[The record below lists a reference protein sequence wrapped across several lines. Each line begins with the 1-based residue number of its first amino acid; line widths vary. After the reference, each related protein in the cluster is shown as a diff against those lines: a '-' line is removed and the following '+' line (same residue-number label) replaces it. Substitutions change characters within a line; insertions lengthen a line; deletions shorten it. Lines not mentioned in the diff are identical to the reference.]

1 MQYRRE
7 YADEQ
12 PKSFENDN
20 DVAVQETFEF
30 EDNYGAVEGRG
41 TIKYEYLTEHQTQ
54 LNHGIKYAAFA
65 KCVYDPR
72 KFNNYRFWDLV
83 YRNSLVNQV
92 ENALS
97 GLEFIIGT
105 EIPSEIHGV
114 LLGSSANGEIDFFAC
129 WPDIN
134 KLIQALKR
142 STSNFQHHVIKHIL
156 LDCCFD
162 PELNRSVDSG
172 FIVDP
177 APPSTPP
184 SGPSILPPN
193 HPVPNAFH
201 FVGRDIRFEQSSA
214 SIALK
219 VLGGFLAVVG
229 AVAIVLALTLM
240 TQPVAVTAVVVT
252 GVAALA
258 AGLGLFNKGYN
269 ENLVQSSA
277 PVFPLPSI

>member
-1 MQYRRE
+1 MQGRRGH
-7 YADEQ
+7 ADEQ
-12 PKSFENDN
+12 QKSFENDN
-20 DVAVQETFEF
+20 D
-30 EDNYGAVEGRG
+30 GAVEGRE
-41 TIKYEYLTEHQTQ
+41 TIKDEYLTEHPTQ
-54 LNHGIKYAAFA
+54 LNHGIKYDPLA

-97 GLEFIIGT
+97 GLEFINGT
-105 EIPSEIHGV
+105 EMPSKIHGV

-142 STSNFQHHVIKHIL
+142 STFNPQHHVIKHIL

-162 PELNRSVDSG
+162 PELNRSVDSS

-177 APPSTPP
+177 APPVIPPSTPP
-184 SGPSILPPN
+184 SGPLILPQN
-193 HPVPNAFH
+193 HPVPNAFN